1 MNMLKE
7 HRRNPS
13 RRRQTPKRFEDEKF
27 ISGRYDQYTRG
38 YDGWQPKTSYGAQR
52 ENAENYYHDNN
63 GGRFAT
69 YVWNAR
75 GKYTVQMRDFPE
87 SLLELTSIWRDLGK
101 TLPTDIVEKI
111 GGFLNFDSSSKQ
123 VGMLAQDDEFIAADE
138 SEDESIEDSE
148 EEEFESCS
156 DTDEEDYDSDC
167 SYYSDDD

>member
-1 MNMLKE
+1 MNMLTP

-38 YDGWQPKTSYGAQR
+38 YDGWVDKKSWRAER
-52 ENAENYYHDNN
+52 EDAEDYYTDRQ
-63 GGRFAT
+63 GRV
-69 YVWNAR
+69 YRW
-75 GKYTVQMRDFPE
+75 RDFPE

-111 GGFLNFDSSSKQ
+111 GGFLNFDRSSKQ
-123 VGMLAQDDEFIAADE
+123 VGMLAQDDEFLAADDSE
-138 SEDESIEDSE
+138 EDEVEESE

-156 DTDEEDYDSDC
+156 DTDEEDYDSDY
-167 SYYSDDD
+167 SSYSDDD